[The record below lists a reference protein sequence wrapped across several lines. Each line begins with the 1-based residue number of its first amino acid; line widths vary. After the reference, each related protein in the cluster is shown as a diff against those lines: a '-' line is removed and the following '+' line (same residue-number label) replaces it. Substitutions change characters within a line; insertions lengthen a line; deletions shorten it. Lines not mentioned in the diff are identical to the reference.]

1 MPTSIGTEDDELA
14 PSTRKLACT
23 NEALD
28 SLGDAHAFQGQHS
41 LLYTRTAPSGTHLSM
56 DLGTVVMHQVKSCN
70 IEPAGFGC
78 KKNGAVI
85 PTLFSGPTITSS
97 DLFSPPS
104 LQYTSSE
111 ESLIIIGELSPR
123 PHSPPV
129 LGDVGQGGARGAI
142 LHDRAF
148 NSQRISHDRN
158 YHRQTVSREMLM
170 EERLARWR
178 PSLSQQA
185 VDASM
190 NGTHPFQSDQFKCP
204 TKTRIDFPL
213 VDTLKGWLWP
223 NTYMKHDST
232 SQQSPSYAGL
242 QLTTKDKNKLAI
254 LRSLA
259 TAHLGAS
266 SESMVLCR
274 DKGHALVLP
283 HSLKQPLIIDLEPGP
298 SGEMQCTPKAAPFN
312 DFELN
317 FDKSSLQSRPVYFED
332 QADNEDI
339 MNLLGSE
346 ENFLMTCF
354 YSTWTWM
361 NSIHC

>member
-1 MPTSIGTEDDELA
+1 MGTDYDELA
-14 PSTRKLACT
+14 LSSRELACT
-23 NEALD
+23 REALD
-28 SLGDAHAFQGQHS
+28 TSGDAQALQCQHRLGYS
-41 LLYTRTAPSGTHLSM
+41 RTAPFGTYLSR
-56 DLGTVVMHQVKSCN
+56 DLGTVVVHQVKSCN

-78 KKNGAVI
+78 KRIIGAVV
-85 PTLFSGPTITSS
+85 PPLFSGPTVTSS

-104 LQYTSSE
+104 LQYTTSE
-111 ESLIIIGELSPR
+111 GSLVLISELSPR

-129 LGDVGQGGARGAI
+129 LHDVGQRGNRGSI
-142 LHDRAF
+142 LYDRALDGH
-148 NSQRISHDRN
+148 RTSHHHN
-158 YHRQTVSREMLM
+158 HHRQTVSREMLM

-190 NGTHPFQSDQFKCP
+190 NGTHPFQNDQFGCHAN
-204 TKTRIDFPL
+204 TKIDFPL
-213 VDTLKGWLWP
+213 IDTLKEWLWP
-223 NTYMKHDST
+223 TTHTKHNST
-232 SQQSPSYAGL
+232 PQQSPSYSGL
-242 QLTTKDKNKLAI
+242 QLTSIDRNKLAK

-259 TAHLGAS
+259 AAHLGTS

-283 HSLKQPLIIDLEPGP
+283 QSLKQPLVIDLEPGP
-298 SGEMQCTPKAAPFN
+298 SGGMQCTPKAAPFN

-317 FDKSSLQSRPVYFED
+317 FDKSSLQSRPVCLGD
-332 QADNEDI
+332 QADNEDV
-339 MNLLGSE
+339 MNLLGKD